1 MTQKQKVK
9 KKNRNPTKDM
19 GGFVFLEERPEMK
32 VFLHRRFLQEWEID
46 YEEETLLDLITWTK
60 T

>member
-1 MTQKQKVK
+1 
-9 KKNRNPTKDM
+9 M

-32 VFLHRRFLQEWEID
+32 MFLHRRFLQEWEID